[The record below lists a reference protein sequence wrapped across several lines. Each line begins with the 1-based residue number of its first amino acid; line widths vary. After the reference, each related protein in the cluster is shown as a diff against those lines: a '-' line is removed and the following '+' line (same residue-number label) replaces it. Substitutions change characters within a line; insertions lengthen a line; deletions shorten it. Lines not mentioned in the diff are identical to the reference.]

1 LSEKFPTTNT
11 LAYFDPQSVTKQK
24 KVLSF
29 CHLANMEIIEYEFED
44 PNMSLKDL
52 GILDRSLS
60 LTDLRQGEEE
70 ESEDGE
76 VIFVALRR
84 SA

>member
-1 LSEKFPTTNT
+1 
-11 LAYFDPQSVTKQK
+11 
-24 KVLSF
+24 
-29 CHLANMEIIEYEFED
+29 MEVIEYEFED

-76 VIFVALRR
+76 VILVAPRR
-84 SA
+84 PA